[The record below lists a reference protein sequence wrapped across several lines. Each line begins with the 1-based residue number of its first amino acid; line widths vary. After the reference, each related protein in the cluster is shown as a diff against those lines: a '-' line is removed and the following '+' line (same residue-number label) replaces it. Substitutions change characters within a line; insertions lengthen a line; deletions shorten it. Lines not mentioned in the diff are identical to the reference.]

1 VRGSGVTGSD
11 QRSAVS
17 FQILMGEGL
26 LTAAPL
32 RTLGQ
37 ETFANREAA
46 NTSVGQGLLSAAP
59 VGRSV
64 RRPSRTERGLT
75 TQR

>member
-1 VRGSGVTGSD
+1 
-11 QRSAVS
+11 
-17 FQILMGEGL
+17 MGEGL

-46 NTSVGQGLLSAAP
+46 NTSVGQGLLTAAP
-59 VGRSV
+59 LRTLGQETFANRE
-64 RRPSRTERGLT
+64 RADRPKVKADG
-75 TQR
+75 